1 MFCVGNGAPMPHR
14 KFSSE
19 NDLPK
24 RAGVRKRGKMS
35 PRFTLL
41 TAFALVCSAGSP
53 TYADCQTTVFDR
65 SGAWRAFGGKCDD
78 GRQKC
83 GVSTSGTGKYFSLD
97 YFNGDNTLTVQ
108 LGAQDWQVKNGVRT
122 SVTMQVDDGS
132 PWRAVGTGMHFSD
145 GDAGLW
151 FEIDRNQLG
160 RFLDEFRGGDEL
172 VLRFP
177 DSDVSDWRASLSG
190 SGRVSESFLRC
201 IRAMTG

>member
-1 MFCVGNGAPMPHR
+1 MRC
-14 KFSSE
+14 
-19 NDLPK
+19 
-24 RAGVRKRGKMS
+24 
-35 PRFTLL
+35 
-41 TAFALVCSAGSP
+41 
-53 TYADCQTTVFDR
+53 FDER
-65 SGAWRAFGGKCDD
+65 H
-78 GRQKC
+78 
-83 GVSTSGTGKYFSLD
+83 
-97 YFNGDNTLTVQ
+97 
-108 LGAQDWQVKNGVRT
+108 RT
-122 SVTMQVDDGS
+122 SVTMQVDDAS